1 MNECINLLSLNVCG
15 LVSKFK
21 YDVFLEKLKEYKI
34 VCLSETKADSIDCKT
49 IENVA
54 SDNGFEA
61 FCKIRKRAVK
71 KSGGLCTLVA
81 NDIVKHVKVMN
92 SNLEIVQWLCLDK
105 MLFGTEKDVLLG
117 NVYMP
122 PHNSPYAYQDMFAD
136 LEMSLLEMNYANYHV
151 ILVGDFNAHT
161 SDCVDYINL
170 QEDVL
175 DELGVRNCPDIME
188 MYNCKVKRCNQDKT
202 KCDSHGSKLLQFC
215 KTTGICIFNGRLQ
228 GDETGSCTT
237 DKNTT
242 IDYVIGTPSLLP
254 HISTMLIEDF
264 DFIFS
269 DVHKKVTV
277 NFNSM
282 ISRQAMCQATEGSK
296 IKRWNNAKENDF
308 VINMNVLTLQSIS
321 DLINQEDSSVNEI
334 NNKLTKVLLESAE
347 NTLGRTEGMQN
358 KKLYDRECQKK
369 KREYNRAVN
378 KLKYNKSIENIRLKR
393 KACREY
399 QTAIKKF
406 NNHKNKI
413 FLNKLREAKTN
424 NSKVYWSMLNKRKH
438 EPVEPG
444 INDLGE
450 HFKQLNQMTEVLDQ
464 VQDRASSSR
473 REEEEEEEETIY
485 NDSVLNDPI
494 TEDEVLKAS
503 KKLKNNK
510 SPGDDGIINEYI
522 KASMPLMIKHYVGL
536 INKV

>member
-1 MNECINLLSLNVCG
+1 
-15 LVSKFK
+15 
-21 YDVFLEKLKEYKI
+21 
-34 VCLSETKADSIDCKT
+34 
-49 IENVA
+49 
-54 SDNGFEA
+54 
-61 FCKIRKRAVK
+61 
-71 KSGGLCTLVA
+71 
-81 NDIVKHVKVMN
+81 
-92 SNLEIVQWLCLDK
+92 
-105 MLFGTEKDVLLG
+105 
-117 NVYMP
+117 
-122 PHNSPYAYQDMFAD
+122 
-136 LEMSLLEMNYANYHV
+136 
-151 ILVGDFNAHT
+151 
-161 SDCVDYINL
+161 
-170 QEDVL
+170 
-175 DELGVRNCPDIME
+175 
-188 MYNCKVKRCNQDKT
+188 
-202 KCDSHGSKLLQFC
+202 
-215 KTTGICIFNGRLQ
+215 
-228 GDETGSCTT
+228 
-237 DKNTT
+237 
-242 IDYVIGTPSLLP
+242 
-254 HISTMLIEDF
+254 
-264 DFIFS
+264 
-269 DVHKKVTV
+269 
-277 NFNSM
+277 
-282 ISRQAMCQATEGSK
+282 MCQATEGSK
-296 IKRWNNAKENDF
+296 IKRWNNAEENDF
-308 VINMNVLTLQSIS
+308 VININVLTLQSIS

-413 FLNKLREAKTN
+413 FLNKLREAKTS

-450 HFKQLNQMTEVLDQ
+450 HFKQLNQVTDVLDQ
-464 VQDRASSSR
+464 IRDRASSPR
-473 REEEEEEEETIY
+473 REEEEAEETIY

-536 INKV
+536 FNKVLDTSVYPESWSLGLIIPLYKKKGDRKD